1 MATQLHKKLSIKN
14 VIGKVKAL
22 FEKDEKGDIP
32 EGQKVNLIRVIGIA
46 DGIKVGTSTYG
57 EWIAFTGQFVA
68 IDLRTGEEHR
78 SGQLFLPD
86 TATDVL
92 APVVRAQN
100 GAPVEF
106 AFDIGAT
113 STDTEVG
120 YEYNVTPLVEAK
132 ENDPL
137 QNLTARLNL
146 PALPAPVKK
155 AEPEAD
161 KAKAEGK
168 KK

>member
-1 MATQLHKKLSIKN
+1 MATQLHKKLSIKS
-14 VIGKVKAL
+14 VIGKVKVL
-22 FEKDEKGDIP
+22 FTKDEEGEIP
-32 EGQKVNLIRVIGIA
+32 EGQKVNLMRVVGIA

-57 EWIAFTGQFVA
+57 EWTAFTGQFVA
-68 IDLRTGEEHR
+68 TDLRTGEEHR
-78 SGQLFLPD
+78 SGTLFLPEV
-86 TATDVL
+86 ATDVL
-92 APVVRAQN
+92 APVVREQN

-113 STDTEVG
+113 STTTEIG

-137 QNLTARLNL
+137 QSLVSRLNL

-155 AEPEAD
+155 AEPEAV
-161 KAKAEGK
+161 KAEGK